1 MSSHRNFML
10 LAALCAMLAALVLL
24 PGLGGAFLLDDEPTI
39 TDNPAVQIT
48 DLSTASLMQA
58 AYGFKV
64 GGGSRALPMLT
75 FGLDYWRA
83 GLDPAAFKA
92 TNILIHA
99 LTAIALA
106 CFFRLVLA
114 MSGWPRKRAELM
126 GAALALTWA
135 IHPLQVSSVLYIV
148 QRMQTMGT
156 LFLILALWAYL
167 KMRQAQIAGERSR
180 QYGVIT
186 GLAWVLAL
194 ASKED
199 SILLPAYALA
209 LELTVLRFRAAQPG
223 LAKGLRRAYM
233 LATLVGGAI
242 FLAIVVPRYWH
253 WDAYPTRD
261 YSSWERLLTQTRVL
275 AMYLSQ
281 ILFPLPSHL
290 PFHYDW
296 LQPSR
301 GLLQPWSTLPSV
313 LLVLGMLGA
322 AWLVRVRRPMFALGV
337 FLFFAG
343 HFITS
348 NVVGLELAFEHRN
361 HFPLIGAVLAIGDLL
376 VGAIARMRLQRRA
389 AIAAFVLL
397 LAALGGATL
406 MRATTWGSPLG
417 FAQAGTRIAPQ
428 SERAWIDLCRIHFD
442 LSAGDPENP
451 HFEEA
456 LHACSKG
463 STMAY
468 GASNLASLAVMKSIK
483 GIATPDDWNLLQE
496 RMRTTTMTA
505 SNAGVAWYLVRYSNG
520 DARVDARNVIPVID
534 IVGARAGF
542 RPEEYAG
549 FGYYAAKKGLD
560 AEAYRYFAKAIEN
573 SPPRSTLPAALVAD
587 LHAEGHVEWARRL
600 EAFARSQGK
609 WPVVA
614 KVRSR

>member
-1 MSSHRNFML
+1 MRSHRNFILLGALCAL
-10 LAALCAMLAALVLL
+10 LAALVFL
-24 PGLGGAFLLDDEPTI
+24 PGLGGGFLLDDEPTI
-39 TDNPAVQIT
+39 TENSAVQIT
-48 DLSTASLMQA
+48 DLSINSLTQA

-75 FGLDYWRA
+75 FGVDYWRA
-83 GLDPAAFKA
+83 GLDPSAFKA

-99 LTAIALA
+99 LTALALA
-106 CFFRLVLA
+106 YFFRLLLA
-114 MSGWPRKRAELM
+114 MSGWPRIRAELVA
-126 GAALALTWA
+126 AALALAWA
-135 IHPLQVSSVLYIV
+135 VHPLQVSSVLYIV

-156 LFLILALWAYL
+156 LFLVMALWAYL
-167 KMRQAQIAGERSR
+167 KMRQAQIADERSR
-180 QYGVIT
+180 QYGVLT

-199 SILLPAYALA
+199 SVLLPAYALA

-223 LAKGLRRAYM
+223 LAKGLRRGYM

-261 YSSWERLLTQTRVL
+261 FSSWERLLTQARVL
-275 AMYLSQ
+275 AMYLGQ
-281 ILFPLPSHL
+281 VLFPLPSHL

-301 GLLQPWSTLPSV
+301 GLLQPWTTLPSV
-313 LLVLGMLGA
+313 LLVLGLLGA
-322 AWLVRVRRPMFALGV
+322 AWLLRVRRPLFALGI

-348 NVVGLELAFEHRN
+348 NVIGLELAFEHRN

-376 VGAIARMRLQRRA
+376 TVAIVRMRLQPRG
-389 AIAAFVLL
+389 AIAAVVLL
-397 LAALGGATL
+397 FAMLGSATL
-406 MRATTWGSPLG
+406 MRAKAWGSPLG

-442 LSAGDPENP
+442 LSAGDPGNP

-456 LHACSKG
+456 LDACSKG
-463 STMAY
+463 STMTY
-468 GASNLASLAVMKSIK
+468 GASNLASLTVMRSIK
-483 GIATPDDWNLLQE
+483 GIATPADWERLQE
-496 RMRTTTMTA
+496 RMRTVTMTA

-520 DARVDARNVIPVID
+520 DNRIDPRNVIPIID
-534 IVGARAGF
+534 IVGRRAGF

-549 FGYYAAKKGLD
+549 FGYYAMKKELNSD
-560 AEAYRYFAKAIEN
+560 AYRYFAEAVRA
-573 SPPRSTLPAALVAD
+573 SPPPSQLPSALIAD
-587 LHAEGHVEWARRL
+587 LKAEGNEDMAGRVQAL
-600 EAFARSQGK
+600 RSALQDGSAETMGDA
-609 WPVVA
+609 P
-614 KVRSR
+614 